1 MLTIAHGGT
10 NKCPVVTC
18 LVAEM
23 QIIALKQLE
32 GLKLKRVRM
41 GQDDSEIIMTIHQ
54 DVNKTKKTP
63 GRPKKSCRFQS
74 VSSAGFYT

>member
-1 MLTIAHGGT
+1 MSSV
-10 NKCPVVTC
+10 VVTC

-23 QIIALKQLE
+23 QIIALKQLK

-63 GRPKKSCRFQS
+63 GRPKNPVGSK
-74 VSSAGFYT
+74 V